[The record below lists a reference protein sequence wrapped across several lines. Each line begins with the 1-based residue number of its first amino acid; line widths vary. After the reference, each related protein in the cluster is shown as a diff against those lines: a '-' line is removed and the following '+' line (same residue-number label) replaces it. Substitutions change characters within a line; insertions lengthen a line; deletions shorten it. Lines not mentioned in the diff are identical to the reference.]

1 MKNFLSV
8 QDAGDI
14 DSLIRTALEYKADP
28 FKDEGLGRGKR
39 IGLLF
44 FNPSLRT
51 RMSTQLAAKNL
62 GLDCIVLNAG
72 SEGWSLEFAEGA
84 VMNGTTVEHIKDA
97 APILGAYFD
106 ILAIRTFPKLQ
117 SRTEDESDQIIHSF
131 IRYAKVP
138 VVSLESAN
146 LHPLQ
151 SLADLI
157 TITEN
162 RAEGSIRGRKPRV
175 VLTWAPHI
183 KPIPQCVG
191 NSFAQWLHAWGKADF
206 VYTAPKGYE
215 LSETFVKGIPYTDQ
229 QGAALEGADFVY
241 VKNWS
246 SVSQYGKVLGEHPGW
261 MLTERSLALAP
272 NAKVMHCLPVRRNV
286 ELSDEVLDGPRSLLT
301 RMAIN
306 RTWSAQAVLSRI
318 LTGRVS

>member
-1 MKNFLSV
+1 MRIFLSA

-14 DSLIRTALEYKADP
+14 DSLIRLGIKYKSSP
-28 FKDEGLGRGKR
+28 HQDESLGQGKR

-51 RMSTQLAAKNL
+51 RLSTQIAAKNL
-62 GLDCIVLNAG
+62 GIDCIVLNAG
-72 SEGWSLEFAEGA
+72 TEGWSLEFTEGA
-84 VMNGTTVEHIKDA
+84 IMNGTTVEHIKDA

-106 ILAIRTFPKLQ
+106 MLAIRTFPKLQ
-117 SRTEDESDQIIHSF
+117 SRAEDESDQIIHSF

-138 VVSLESAN
+138 VVSLESAT

-162 RAEGSIRGRKPRV
+162 FTESRKPRV

-183 KPIPQCVG
+183 KPIPHCVG
-191 NSFAQWLHAWGKADF
+191 NSFAQWVHDWGKADF

-215 LSETFVKGIPYTDQ
+215 LSESFVKGVTYTDQ
-229 QGAALEGADFVY
+229 QKSALEGADFIY

-246 SVSQYGKVLGEHPGW
+246 SVGEYGKVLGEHPDW
-261 MLTERSLALAP
+261 MLTERHLAQAP
-272 NAKVMHCLPVRRNV
+272 NARVMHCLPLRRNI
-286 ELSDEVLDGPRSLLT
+286 ELSDELLDGPRSLLT
-301 RMAIN
+301 RMAVN
-306 RTWSAQAVLSRI
+306 RTWSAQAVLSTI
-318 LTGRVS
+318 LDGLKR